1 MDELI
6 EASERYTLH
15 EPRALETYEKTKEI
29 ARQRVGAA

>member
-6 EASERYTLH
+6 EALERYTLH
-15 EPRALETYEKTKEI
+15 ERALETYEKTKEI